1 MTVRKL
7 KRRKYQDILRKKII
21 MTMSLTLPM
30 SALHISAISL
40 VRVAKQSLAHLLA
53 KTVATVSIEIV
64 LFELLM

>member
-1 MTVRKL
+1 
-7 KRRKYQDILRKKII
+7 
-21 MTMSLTLPM
+21 MSLTLPM